1 VTLDL
6 QICRTP
12 SPPVSTT
19 LLSPNHPMSEPPQDP
34 ANLPSTLTQPMLT
47 SGLDRTAWPPPPA
60 APVAP
65 PLVYPDLQSSFGGS
79 LVLNGFPSPFSRPD
93 APQART
99 VRGSSAGPPN
109 PSAVACFAA
118 VSWVAHLCNPQEQ
131 GPSLPGGGGG
141 GWGAP
146 AHTPWCTPPRSRPTP
161 PAPRSLLQAKDC
173 VRCNGSA
180 FISITQTAM
189 KTVPSVFFSP
199 GIRQCGDG
207 MLYV

>member
-131 GPSLPGGGGG
+131 GPSLPGGGGWG
-141 GWGAP
+141 GGG
-146 AHTPWCTPPRSRPTP
+146 RLPTP
-161 PAPRSLLQAKDC
+161 HGARRPGPALHPRRPA
-173 VRCNGSA
+173 RCFRRRIVFGA
-180 FISITQTAM
+180 TGR
-189 KTVPSVFFSP
+189 PSFPSP
-199 GIRQCGDG
+199 KQR
-207 MLYV
+207 